1 MKTLRVLYH
10 LARAD
15 FLERVRRYSFLITLG
30 LTIYF
35 AYTTVPPN
43 HANYITMQ
51 MGGHRGVYNSAYLG
65 FLIALF
71 TAVFL
76 SFAGFYLVKNAVDRD
91 TQTGVGQ
98 ILATTPLSKSQYT
111 LGKALSNFAVL
122 GVMVGLIA
130 LAAVAMQLVRRED
143 TAIHAWK
150 LLAPFLFIALPTMT
164 LVASVA
170 MLFETIPW
178 LRGGLG
184 NVAYFFVWIAALV
197 EWGIGGAESASSSWW
212 GSVDLTGAGV
222 VLPKLFSACEAKFP
236 GCATSKDF
244 SMGYN
249 FGGGPKDLTTFV
261 WDGVHWTLPIIMGR
275 LVLVGLALGIALLA
289 AIFFHRFDP
298 ARESARRVASTPAD
312 LPEPEVA
319 LPRTV
324 IGPVSL
330 SRMKQAALR
339 FRFFAMVLA
348 ELRLALKGVSRWWY
362 AVALGL
368 IVAGAVTPVAISRFV
383 LVAAWIWPILIWS
396 AMGTREARLGTGQLV
411 FSTVHP
417 LRRQLP
423 ACWVAGVAVAALS
436 GCGTLVRLLAARDGI
451 GASAWMVGA
460 LFIPTLAL
468 ALGVWSGGAKLFEV
482 VYTLLWYIGPAHHV
496 PELDFM
502 GVTAPRGFGIPRVF
516 LAVTLVLAAL
526 SVLGRK
532 RQLQS

>member
-1 MKTLRVLYH
+1 METLRVLYH

-43 HANYITMQ
+43 HSNYVTMQ
-51 MGGHRGVYNSAYLG
+51 IAGHRGVYNSAYIG
-65 FLIALF
+65 TLIALF
-71 TAVFL
+71 TALFL
-76 SFAGFYLVKNAVDRD
+76 SFAGFYLVKNAIDRD

-122 GVMVGLIA
+122 AVMVGVMA
-130 LAAVAMQLVRRED
+130 VAAVAMQLVRRED

-150 LLAPFLFIALPTMT
+150 LLAPFLFLALPTMT

-170 MLFETIPW
+170 VLFETIPW

-184 NVAYFFVWIAALV
+184 NVTYFFVWIAALV
-197 EWGIGGAESASSSWW
+197 AWGIGTEWGPSSWW
-212 GSVDLTGAGV
+212 GSVDLTGGGAV
-222 VLPKLFSACEAKFP
+222 IPDLFSACDAKFP

-249 FGGGPKDLTTFV
+249 IGSGPKDLTTFL
-261 WDGVHWTLPIIMGR
+261 WDGVHWTLPLIMGR
-275 LVLVGLALGIALLA
+275 LVLVGLALGITLLA
-289 AIFFHRFDP
+289 AVFFHRFDP
-298 ARESARRVASTPAD
+298 ASESARRLPATPVD
-312 LPEPEVA
+312 LPEPDVT
-319 LPRTV
+319 LLRTV
-324 IGPVSL
+324 TGPVSL
-330 SRMKQAALR
+330 LRMKQAPPQ
-339 FRFFAMVLA
+339 FRFGAMVLA
-348 ELRLALKGVSRWWY
+348 ELRLALKGVNRWWY
-362 AVALGL
+362 AMAGGL
-368 IVAGAVTPVAISRFV
+368 IVASAVTPVTISRVV

-423 ACWVAGVAVAALS
+423 ACWVAGVTVAALS
-436 GCGTLVRLLAARDGI
+436 GCGTLVRLLVARDGM
-451 GASAWMVGA
+451 GACAWMVGA

-468 ALGVWSGGAKLFEV
+468 ALGVWSGSGKLFEV
-482 VYTLLWYIGPAHHV
+482 VYTLLWYIGPANHV
-496 PELDFM
+496 PGVDFM
-502 GVTAPRGFGIPRVF
+502 GATAPKGLGIPKVF
-516 LAVTLVLAAL
+516 LAATLVLATL

-532 RQLQS
+532 RQLQT